1 MVNFTEDLFL
11 ERRNIMETE
20 NNNVGVA
27 VVVALIA
34 AIVGAVV
41 WALIAI
47 LFKYEVG
54 IIAWAL
60 GGLSGYA
67 VGTIAKQNVKT
78 IHQLLAVISALL
90 AIVIGKYAAFAYS
103 FNGKTIGGIFDFDMI
118 PVFQKNLS
126 LFFGGFD
133 IIFIV
138 LAVVTAWQVPLQFK
152 HAEENKDE
160 IHQHI
165 HTDEENQSDHNET
178 SSDSHK

>member
-1 MVNFTEDLFL
+1 METLFS

-20 NNNVGVA
+20 KNTLGPA

-34 AIVGAVV
+34 TIVGAAV
-41 WALIAI
+41 WALIVI

-67 VGTIAKQNVKT
+67 VGSIAKQNVKST
-78 IHQLLAVISALL
+78 HQLLSVISALL
-90 AIVIGKYAAFAYS
+90 AILIGKYAAFAYS
-103 FNGKTIGGIFDFDMI
+103 YNGKTIGGIFNFDTI
-118 PVFQKNLS
+118 PIFQKNLS
-126 LFFGGFD
+126 LFFSVFD
-133 IIFIV
+133 IIFII

-152 HAEENKDE
+152 QAEENKDE

-165 HTDEENQSDHNET
+165 HTDEENQTDHNE
-178 SSDSHK
+178 SNNDPHK